1 LKHRYMIIEAA
12 KVLGVG
18 TDALRM
24 RVARSTFTRTT
35 ALVAAICTALLTLIV
50 VNPAFGVL
58 VGFRFQAE
66 NMTES
71 SASIS
76 VVPDPDGTGPA
87 GPNLRWASGA
97 GVADRAS
104 QSINV
109 PTGSPI
115 DQIQV
120 FTRQA
125 SGGTAVFAIYVDG
138 TASANKVGTFSP
150 PAGSVWGIRTVN
162 LSTAIQPGAHILYI
176 GPNATFSNRAFID
189 WFELHSTTVVDS
201 TPPDTTL
208 TNIAS
213 PTNDTPTF
221 SFSGSDNVG
230 VTGFEC
236 QVDTAG
242 FVACTS
248 PFTTAALPD
257 GSHTFQVRAK
267 DAAGN
272 VDPTPASQTF
282 TVDTNAPA
290 APTITGGPA
299 NGAVDTD
306 GSFSYDFTGAESG
319 GSFQCSLDT
328 GTPNYSSCTSPQ
340 SYSNV
345 ANGNYTFRVRQVD
358 AAGNVGAEATRTI
371 TVTISGPS
379 GGRPGVGTGVA
390 SDCDVTINP
399 GTSTLQTALNNVPT
413 TISTN
418 DYVICMHAGV
428 YGGLAQATDFGNT
441 GDNSTHRLVLKSY
454 PDEQA
459 QFRGF
464 LKARSGDTWYVIRD
478 LYLDARYEAP
488 ASGGGL
494 TNAGNPDMKPVYAV
508 AGSDVLVTNNDVDG
522 GNDDPTVV
530 SGSNPL
536 NKRSTCIGYHQSPI
550 RSTVSHNWIHN
561 CGVLAAN
568 SASGEP
574 DAHGLYTNAAANG
587 GTVSDNFIWGNAEVG
602 LNAFG
607 ASVGPH
613 GVIFEDNIL
622 WDNFKNMV
630 IGGAASGNTV
640 RNSLFLDPYLDNAR
654 NIMGDS
660 TGAPTDVIDNCLDS
674 VIRATNVNTSGNVI
688 VPDASMSFSGDPRNG
703 NFTITTTSEC
713 LAKYGGTMYP

>member
-1 LKHRYMIIEAA
+1 
-12 KVLGVG
+12 
-18 TDALRM
+18 
-24 RVARSTFTRTT
+24 
-35 ALVAAICTALLTLIV
+35 LLTLIA

-58 VGFRFQAE
+58 VGSRFQAE

-71 SASIS
+71 STSIS

-87 GPNLRWASGA
+87 GTNLKWASGA
-97 GVADRAS
+97 GVAARAS

-109 PTGSPI
+109 PTGSPV

-138 TASANKVGTFSP
+138 TAAANKVGTFSP
-150 PAGSVWGIRTVN
+150 PAGGLSVWGIRTVN
-162 LSTAIQPGAHILYI
+162 LSTAIQPGTHILYI
-176 GPNATFSNRAFID
+176 GPDMTFSNRAFID
-189 WFELHSTTVVDS
+189 WFELHSTTV
-201 TPPDTTL
+201 DT
-208 TNIAS
+208 
-213 PTNDTPTF
+213 
-221 SFSGSDNVG
+221 
-230 VTGFEC
+230 
-236 QVDTAG
+236 
-242 FVACTS
+242 
-248 PFTTAALPD
+248 D
-257 GSHTFQVRAK
+257 G
-267 DAAGN
+267 
-272 VDPTPASQTF
+272 
-282 TVDTNAPA
+282 PA

-306 GSFSYDFTGAESG
+306 GSFSYEFTGAESG

-328 GTPNYSSCTSPQ
+328 GTPTYSSCTSPQ

-345 ANGNYTFRVRQVD
+345 ANGSYTFRVRQVD

-371 TVTISGPS
+371 TVATSSPS

-399 GTSTLQTALNNVPT
+399 GTSTLQTALDNVPT

-454 PDEQA
+454 PGEQA
-459 QFRGF
+459 QFRGS
-464 LKARSGDTWYVIRD
+464 LKATSGDTWYVIRD

-494 TNAGNPDMKPVYAV
+494 TNAGNPDMKPVYSV
-508 AGSDVLVTNNDVDG
+508 AGSDVLFTNNDVDG
-522 GNDDPTVV
+522 GNDDQAVA

-536 NKRSTCIGYHQSPI
+536 NKRSTCIGYHQDPI

-568 SASGEP
+568 SASGNP
-574 DAHGLYTNAAANG
+574 DAHGLYLNSAANG

-607 ASVGPH
+607 TSVGPH
-613 GVIFEDNIL
+613 GVIFEDNVL

-640 RNSLFLDPYLDNAR
+640 RNSLFLDPSLDNAR
-654 NIMGDS
+654 NIMGKS

-703 NFTITTTSEC
+703 NFTITTTSQC
-713 LAKYGGTMYP
+713 LAKYGGTMYPQQ

>member
-1 LKHRYMIIEAA
+1 MKLRYMIIEAA

-18 TDALRM
+18 TDALRK
-24 RVARSTFTRTT
+24 RVARGTSTRTT
-35 ALVAAICTALLTLIV
+35 ALVAAICSALLTLIA

-58 VGFRFQAE
+58 VGARFQAE

-71 SASIS
+71 STSIS

-87 GPNLRWASGA
+87 GTNLKWASGA
-97 GVADRAS
+97 GVAARAS

-109 PTGSPI
+109 PTGTPV

-138 TASANKVGTFSP
+138 TAAANKVGTFSP
-150 PAGSVWGIRTVN
+150 PAGGLSVWGIRTVN
-162 LSTAIQPGAHILYI
+162 LSTAIQPGTHILYI
-176 GPNATFSNRAFID
+176 GPNATFSNNAFID
-189 WFELHSTTVVDS
+189 WFELHSTTV
-201 TPPDTTL
+201 DTDG
-208 TNIAS
+208 
-213 PTNDTPTF
+213 P
-221 SFSGSDNVG
+221 
-230 VTGFEC
+230 
-236 QVDTAG
+236 
-242 FVACTS
+242 
-248 PFTTAALPD
+248 AAL
-257 GSHTFQVRAK
+257 
-267 DAAGN
+267 
-272 VDPTPASQTF
+272 
-282 TVDTNAPA
+282 
-290 APTITGGPA
+290 TITGGPA

-306 GSFSYDFTGAESG
+306 GSFSYEFTGAESG

-328 GTPNYSSCTSPQ
+328 GTPTYSSCTSPQ

-345 ANGNYTFRVRQVD
+345 ANGSYTFRVRQVD

-371 TVTISGPS
+371 TVAMSSPS

-418 DYVICMHAGV
+418 DYVICMRAGV

-454 PDEQA
+454 PGEQA
-459 QFRGF
+459 QFRGV
-464 LKARSGDTWYVIRD
+464 LKATSGDTWYVIRD

-494 TNAGNPDMKPVYAV
+494 TNAGNPDMKPVYSV
-508 AGSDVLVTNNDVDG
+508 AGSDVLFTNNDVDG
-522 GNDDPTVV
+522 GNDDQAVA

-536 NKRSTCIGYHQSPI
+536 NKRSTCIGYHQNPI

-568 SASGEP
+568 SASGNP
-574 DAHGLYTNAAANG
+574 DAHGLYLNSAANG
-587 GTVSDNFIWGNAEVG
+587 GTVSDNFIWGNAEAG

-607 ASVGPH
+607 TSVGPH
-613 GVIFEDNIL
+613 GVIFEDNVL

-640 RNSLFLDPYLDNAR
+640 RNSLFLDPSLDNAR
-654 NIMGDS
+654 NIMGSS

-703 NFTITTTSEC
+703 NFTITTTSQC

>member
-1 LKHRYMIIEAA
+1 MAAEGHNGGNSPSENPTRVRSFLRRVGPWSGQWHRLEGQGAQVDGWRPRVGRLSLSLEAA
-12 KVLGVG
+12 KVLGVV
-18 TDALRM
+18 TDALRK
-24 RVARSTFTRTT
+24 RVARGTSTRTT
-35 ALVAAICTALLTLIV
+35 ALLAAICTALLTLIA

-58 VGFRFQAE
+58 VGRFQAE

-87 GPNLRWASGA
+87 GPNLKWASGA
-97 GVADRAS
+97 GVADTAS
-104 QSINV
+104 QSISV
-109 PTGSPI
+109 PTGSPV
-115 DQIQV
+115 DQIQL
-120 FTRQA
+120 FTRQS
-125 SGGTAVFAIYVDG
+125 SGGTAVFAIYVQDG
-138 TASANKVGTFSP
+138 TAAANKVGTFSP
-150 PAGSVWGIRTVN
+150 PAGGSSKWGISTVN
-162 LSTAIQPGAHILYI
+162 LSTAIQPGTHTLYI
-176 GPNATFSNRAFID
+176 GPNATFSNNAFID
-189 WFELHSTTVVDS
+189 WFELHSTTMVDT

-213 PTNDTPTF
+213 PTNDNTPTF

-282 TVDTNAPA
+282 TVDTDA
-290 APTITGGPA
+290 
-299 NGAVDTD
+299 
-306 GSFSYDFTGAESG
+306 
-319 GSFQCSLDT
+319 
-328 GTPNYSSCTSPQ
+328 SS
-340 SYSNV
+340 
-345 ANGNYTFRVRQVD
+345 
-358 AAGNVGAEATRTI
+358 
-371 TVTISGPS
+371 PS

-399 GTSTLQTALNNVPT
+399 GTSTLQTALDNVPT

-454 PDEQA
+454 PGEQA

-464 LKARSGDTWYVIRD
+464 LKATSGDTWYVIRD

-488 ASGGGL
+488 ASGGGV
-494 TNAGNPDMKPVYAV
+494 TNAGNPNMMPVYSV
-508 AGSDVLVTNNDVDG
+508 AGSDVLFTNNDVDG
-522 GNDDPTVV
+522 GNDDRTVV

-536 NKRSTCIGYHQSPI
+536 NKRSTCIGYHQDPI

-568 SASGEP
+568 SASGGP
-574 DAHGLYTNAAANG
+574 DAHGLYTSNAANG

-607 ASVGPH
+607 TSVGPH
-613 GVIFEDNIL
+613 GVIFEDNIV

-654 NIMGDS
+654 NIMGTS
-660 TGAPTDVIDNCLDS
+660 TGAPTAVIDNCLDS
-674 VIRATNVNTSGNVI
+674 AIRATNVNTSGNVI

-703 NFTITTTSEC
+703 DFTITTTSEC

>member
-1 LKHRYMIIEAA
+1 MIIEAA

-18 TDALRM
+18 TDALRK
-24 RVARSTFTRTT
+24 RVARGTSTRTT
-35 ALVAAICTALLTLIV
+35 ALVAAICSALLTLIA

-58 VGFRFQAE
+58 VGARFQAE

-87 GPNLRWASGA
+87 GTNLKWASGA
-97 GVADRAS
+97 GVAARAS

-109 PTGSPI
+109 PTGSPV

-138 TASANKVGTFSP
+138 TAAANKVGTFSP
-150 PAGSVWGIRTVN
+150 PAGGLSVWGIRTVN
-162 LSTAIQPGAHILYI
+162 LSTAIQPGTHILYI
-176 GPNATFSNRAFID
+176 GPDMTFSNNAFID
-189 WFELHSTTVVDS
+189 WFELHSTTV
-201 TPPDTTL
+201 DT
-208 TNIAS
+208 
-213 PTNDTPTF
+213 
-221 SFSGSDNVG
+221 
-230 VTGFEC
+230 
-236 QVDTAG
+236 
-242 FVACTS
+242 
-248 PFTTAALPD
+248 D
-257 GSHTFQVRAK
+257 G
-267 DAAGN
+267 
-272 VDPTPASQTF
+272 
-282 TVDTNAPA
+282 PA

-306 GSFSYDFTGAESG
+306 GSFSYEFTGAESG
-319 GSFQCSLDT
+319 GSFLCSLDT
-328 GTPNYSSCTSPQ
+328 GTPTYSSCTSPQ

-345 ANGNYTFRVRQVD
+345 ANGSYTFRVRQVD

-371 TVTISGPS
+371 TVATSSPS

-399 GTSTLQTALNNVPT
+399 GTSTLQTALDNVPT

-418 DYVICMHAGV
+418 DYVICMRAGV

-454 PDEQA
+454 PGEQA
-459 QFRGF
+459 QFRGS
-464 LKARSGDTWYVIRD
+464 LKATSGDTWYVIRD

-494 TNAGNPDMKPVYAV
+494 TNAGNPDMKPVYSV
-508 AGSDVLVTNNDVDG
+508 AGSDVLFTNNDVDG
-522 GNDDPTVV
+522 GNDDQAVA

-536 NKRSTCIGYHQSPI
+536 NKRSTCIGYHQNPL

-568 SASGEP
+568 SASGNP
-574 DAHGLYTNAAANG
+574 DAHGLYLNSAANG

-607 ASVGPH
+607 TSVGPH
-613 GVIFEDNIL
+613 GVIFEDNVL

-640 RNSLFLDPYLDNAR
+640 RNSLFLDPSLDNAR
-654 NIMGDS
+654 NIMGKS

-688 VPDASMSFSGDPRNG
+688 VADASMSFSGDPRNG
-703 NFTITTTSEC
+703 NFTITTTSQC
-713 LAKYGGTMYP
+713 LAKYGGTMYPQQ

>member
-1 LKHRYMIIEAA
+1 LKRRYTIVEAA

-18 TDALRM
+18 TDAVRKW
-24 RVARSTFTRTT
+24 VARGTPTRTT
-35 ALVAAICTALLTLIV
+35 ALVAAICTALLTLIA

-58 VGFRFQAE
+58 VGSRFQAE

-87 GPNLRWASGA
+87 GPNLKWASGA

-104 QSINV
+104 QSISV
-109 PTGSPI
+109 PTGSPV
-115 DQIQV
+115 DQIQL
-120 FTRQA
+120 FTRQS

-138 TASANKVGTFSP
+138 TAAANKVGTFSP
-150 PAGSVWGIRTVN
+150 SAGGPSNWGISTVN
-162 LSTAIQPGAHILYI
+162 LSTAIQPGTHTLYI
-176 GPNATFSNRAFID
+176 GPNATFSNNAFVD
-189 WFELHSTTVVDS
+189 WFELHSATVVDS

-213 PTNDTPTF
+213 PTNDNTPTF

-248 PFTTAALPD
+248 PFTTAALAN

-282 TVDTNAPA
+282 TVDT
-290 APTITGGPA
+290 
-299 NGAVDTD
+299 V
-306 GSFSYDFTGAESG
+306 
-319 GSFQCSLDT
+319 
-328 GTPNYSSCTSPQ
+328 
-340 SYSNV
+340 
-345 ANGNYTFRVRQVD
+345 
-358 AAGNVGAEATRTI
+358 
-371 TVTISGPS
+371 SGPS

-454 PDEQA
+454 PGEQA
-459 QFRGF
+459 QFRGV

-494 TNAGNPDMKPVYAV
+494 TNGGNPDMMPVYSV
-508 AGSDVLVTNNDVDG
+508 AGSDVLFTNNDVDG
-522 GNDDPTVV
+522 GNQDRTVV

-536 NKRSTCIGYHQSPI
+536 NKRSTCIGYHQDPI
-550 RSTVSHNWIHN
+550 RSTASENWIHN
-561 CGVLAAN
+561 CGVLASS
-568 SASGEP
+568 SASGSP
-574 DAHGLYTNAAANG
+574 DGHGLYTSNAANG
-587 GTVSDNFIWGNAEVG
+587 GTVSDNFVWGNAEVG
-602 LNAFG
+602 INAFG

-622 WDNFKNMV
+622 WDNFKNML

-640 RNSLFLDPYLDNAR
+640 RGSLFLDPSLDNER
-654 NIMGDS
+654 NIMGKS

-674 VIRATNVNTSGNVI
+674 AIRATNVNTSGNVI
-688 VPDASMSFSGDPRNG
+688 VPDASMSFSGDPSDPSS
-703 NFTITTTSEC
+703 NFTITTTPEC
-713 LAKYGGTMYP
+713 LQEYRGTMYHPQQ

>member
-1 LKHRYMIIEAA
+1 MNRSLAA
-12 KVLGVG
+12 LPLALLLALVVTTVLGGV
-18 TDALRM
+18 
-24 RVARSTFTRTT
+24 
-35 ALVAAICTALLTLIV
+35 
-50 VNPAFGVL
+50 AFGVI
-58 VGFRFQAE
+58 VGSRFQAE

-71 SASIS
+71 SGSIS

-97 GVADRAS
+97 GVAARAS

-109 PTGSPI
+109 PEGSPV

-138 TASANKVGTFSP
+138 TAAANKVGTFSP
-150 PAGSVWGIRTVN
+150 PAGGLSVWGTRTVN
-162 LSTAIQPGAHILYI
+162 LSTAIQPGTHILYI
-176 GPNATFSNRAFID
+176 GPNATFSNNAFVD
-189 WFELHSTTVVDS
+189 WFELHSTTMVDS

-213 PTNDTPTF
+213 PTNDNTPTF
-221 SFSGSDNVG
+221 SFSGIDNVG

-257 GSHTFQVRAK
+257 GSHTFRVRAK

-299 NGAVDTD
+299 NGATDTD
-306 GSFSYDFTGAESG
+306 GSFSYEFTGAESG

-340 SYSNV
+340 SYSSV
-345 ANGNYTFRVRQVD
+345 ANGSYTFRVRQVD

-371 TVTISGPS
+371 TVAVSSPS

-399 GTSTLQTALNNVPT
+399 GTSTLQTALNNVPA

-418 DYVICMHAGV
+418 DYVICMRDGV
-428 YGGLAQATDFGNT
+428 YGGLAQETDFGNT

-454 PDEQA
+454 PGESA
-459 QFRGF
+459 QFRGY
-464 LKARSGDTWYVIRD
+464 LNARSGDTWYVIRD

-494 TNAGNPDMKPVYAV
+494 TNQGNPNMRPVYSV
-508 AGSDVLVTNNDVDG
+508 AGSDVLVTNNEIDG
-522 GNDDPTVV
+522 GNDDPTVDP
-530 SGSNPL
+530 GSNPY
-536 NKRSTCIGYHQSPI
+536 NKRSTCIGYHLNPI
-550 RSTVSHNWIHN
+550 RSVVSNNWIHN

-568 SASGEP
+568 SAGGP
-574 DAHGLYTNAAANG
+574 DAHGLYTNSAGNG
-587 GTVSDNFIWGNAEVG
+587 GTVSDNLIWGNAESG
-602 LNAFG
+602 INGFG
-607 ASVGPH
+607 SVGPH

-622 WDNFKNMV
+622 WDNGRNMS

-640 RNSLFLDPYLDNAR
+640 RGSLFLDPRIGNDQNLRGN
-654 NIMGDS
+654 S
-660 TGAPTDVIDNCLDS
+660 TGAPTNVIDNCLDS

>member
-1 LKHRYMIIEAA
+1 LKLRYMIIEAA

-18 TDALRM
+18 TDALRK
-24 RVARSTFTRTT
+24 RVARGTSTRTT
-35 ALVAAICTALLTLIV
+35 ALVAAICTALLTLIA

-58 VGFRFQAE
+58 VGSRFEAEE
-66 NMTES
+66 NMMES

-76 VVPDPDGTGPA
+76 VVPDPDSTGPA
-87 GPNLRWASGA
+87 GPNLKWASGA

-104 QSINV
+104 WSISV
-109 PTGSPI
+109 PTGSPV

-138 TASANKVGTFSP
+138 TAAENKVGTFSP
-150 PAGSVWGIRTVN
+150 PAGGPSKWGISTVN
-162 LSTAIQPGAHILYI
+162 LSSAIQPGMHILYI
-176 GPNATFSNRAFID
+176 GPDATFTNNAFID
-189 WFELHSTTVVDS
+189 WFELHSTT
-201 TPPDTTL
+201 T
-208 TNIAS
+208 
-213 PTNDTPTF
+213 
-221 SFSGSDNVG
+221 
-230 VTGFEC
+230 
-236 QVDTAG
+236 
-242 FVACTS
+242 
-248 PFTTAALPD
+248 D
-257 GSHTFQVRAK
+257 G
-267 DAAGN
+267 
-272 VDPTPASQTF
+272 
-282 TVDTNAPA
+282 PA

-299 NGAVDTD
+299 NDAIDTD

-319 GSFQCSLDT
+319 GTFQCSLDT
-328 GTPNYSSCTSPQ
+328 GTPNYTSCASPQ

-345 ANGNYTFRVRQVD
+345 ANGSYTFRVRQVD

-371 TVTISGPS
+371 TVGPS
-379 GGRPGVGTGVA
+379 GDRPGVGTGVA

-399 GTSTLQTALNNVPT
+399 GASSLQTALNNVPT

-454 PDEQA
+454 PGEQA

-464 LKARSGDTWYVIRD
+464 LKATSGDTWYVIRD

-494 TNAGNPDMKPVYAV
+494 TNAGNPDMRPVYSV
-508 AGSDVLVTNNDVDG
+508 AGSDVLFTNNDVDG
-522 GNDDPTVV
+522 GNDDQTVV

-536 NKRSTCIGYHQSPI
+536 NKRSTCIGYHQDPL

-561 CGVLAAN
+561 CGVLAAS
-568 SASGEP
+568 SASGNP
-574 DAHGLYTNAAANG
+574 DAHGLYTSNAANG

-607 ASVGPH
+607 ASGGPR
-613 GVIFEDNIL
+613 GVIFEDNIV
-622 WDNFKNMV
+622 WDNGKNMF

-640 RNSLFLDPYLDNAR
+640 RNSLFFDWKIGNER
-654 NIMGDS
+654 NITGKS

-674 VIRATNVNTSGNVI
+674 AIRATPVNTSGNVI
-688 VPDASMSFSGDPRNG
+688 VPDASMSFSGDPRG

>member
-1 LKHRYMIIEAA
+1 MIIEAA

-18 TDALRM
+18 TDALRK
-24 RVARSTFTRTT
+24 RVARGTSTRTT
-35 ALVAAICTALLTLIV
+35 ALVAAICTALLTLIA

-58 VGFRFQAE
+58 VGSRFQAE

-71 SASIS
+71 STSIS

-87 GPNLRWASGA
+87 GTNLKWASGA
-97 GVADRAS
+97 GVAARAS

-109 PTGSPI
+109 PTGTPV

-138 TASANKVGTFSP
+138 TAAANKVGTFSP
-150 PAGSVWGIRTVN
+150 PAGGLSVWGIRTVN
-162 LSTAIQPGAHILYI
+162 LSTSIQPGTHILYI
-176 GPNATFSNRAFID
+176 GPDMTFSNRAFID
-189 WFELHSTTVVDS
+189 WFELHSTTV
-201 TPPDTTL
+201 DT
-208 TNIAS
+208 
-213 PTNDTPTF
+213 
-221 SFSGSDNVG
+221 
-230 VTGFEC
+230 
-236 QVDTAG
+236 
-242 FVACTS
+242 
-248 PFTTAALPD
+248 D
-257 GSHTFQVRAK
+257 G
-267 DAAGN
+267 
-272 VDPTPASQTF
+272 
-282 TVDTNAPA
+282 PA

-306 GSFSYDFTGAESG
+306 GSFSYEFTGAESG

-328 GTPNYSSCTSPQ
+328 GTPTYSSCTSPQ

-345 ANGNYTFRVRQVD
+345 ANGSYTFRVRQVD

-371 TVTISGPS
+371 TVATSSPS

-399 GTSTLQTALNNVPT
+399 GTSTLQTALDNVPT

-418 DYVICMHAGV
+418 DYVICMRAGV

-454 PDEQA
+454 PGEQA
-459 QFRGF
+459 QFRGS
-464 LKARSGDTWYVIRD
+464 LKATSGDTWYVIRD

-494 TNAGNPDMKPVYAV
+494 TNAGNPDMKPVYSV
-508 AGSDVLVTNNDVDG
+508 AGSDVLFTNNDVDG
-522 GNDDPTVV
+522 GNSDPTVV

-536 NKRSTCIGYHQSPI
+536 NKRSTCIGYHQDPI

-568 SASGEP
+568 SASGNP
-574 DAHGLYTNAAANG
+574 DAHGLYTSNAANG

-607 ASVGPH
+607 TSVGPH
-613 GVIFEDNIL
+613 GVIFEDNVL
-622 WDNFKNMV
+622 WDNFKNMI

-640 RNSLFLDPYLDNAR
+640 RNSLFLDPSLDNAR
-654 NIMGDS
+654 NIMGKS

-703 NFTITTTSEC
+703 NFTITTTSQC
-713 LAKYGGTMYP
+713 LAKYGGTMYPQQ

>member
-1 LKHRYMIIEAA
+1 VFCNERRDERQEGATTLKRRYTIIDAA

-18 TDALRM
+18 TDALRK
-24 RVARSTFTRTT
+24 RAARGIPTRTT
-35 ALVAAICTALLTLIV
+35 ALVAAICTALLTLIA

-58 VGFRFQAE
+58 VGSRFQAE

-76 VVPDPDGTGPA
+76 VVPDPDDTGPA
-87 GPNLRWASGA
+87 GPNLKWASGA

-104 QSINV
+104 QSISV
-109 PTGSPI
+109 PTGSPV
-115 DQIQV
+115 DQIQL
-120 FTRQA
+120 FTRQ
-125 SGGTAVFAIYVDG
+125 SLGGTAVFAIYVDG
-138 TASANKVGTFSP
+138 TAAANKVGTFSP
-150 PAGSVWGIRTVN
+150 PAGGPSKWGISTVN
-162 LSTAIQPGAHILYI
+162 LSTAIQPGTHILYI
-176 GPNATFSNRAFID
+176 GPNATFFNNAFVD
-189 WFELHSTTVVDS
+189 WFELHSATVVDS

-213 PTNDTPTF
+213 PTNDNTPTF

-282 TVDTNAPA
+282 TVDTNA
-290 APTITGGPA
+290 
-299 NGAVDTD
+299 
-306 GSFSYDFTGAESG
+306 
-319 GSFQCSLDT
+319 
-328 GTPNYSSCTSPQ
+328 SS
-340 SYSNV
+340 
-345 ANGNYTFRVRQVD
+345 
-358 AAGNVGAEATRTI
+358 
-371 TVTISGPS
+371 PS

-399 GTSTLQTALNNVPT
+399 GTSALQTALNNVPT

-428 YGGLAQATDFGNT
+428 YGGLAQVTHFANT
-441 GDNSTHRLVLKSY
+441 GDDSTHRLVLKSY
-454 PDEQA
+454 PGEQA
-459 QFRGF
+459 QFRGS
-464 LKARSGDTWYVIRD
+464 LMASSGDTWYVIRD

-488 ASGGGL
+488 SSGGGL
-494 TNAGNPDMKPVYAV
+494 TNAGNPNMMPVYRV
-508 AGSDVLVTNNDVDG
+508 AGSDVLFTNNDVDG

-536 NKRSTCIGYHQSPI
+536 NKRSTCIGYQQNPI

-568 SASGEP
+568 SASGSP
-574 DAHGLYTNAAANG
+574 DAHGLYTSNAANG
-587 GTVSDNFIWGNAEVG
+587 GTVSDNFFWGNAEVG

-607 ASVGPH
+607 VSVGPH
-613 GVIFEDNIL
+613 GVLFEDNIL
-622 WDNFKNMV
+622 WDNGKNMV

-640 RNSLFLDPYLDNAR
+640 RNSLFLDPNIGNDR
-654 NIMGDS
+654 NITGNS
-660 TGAPTDVIDNCLDS
+660 TGAPTAVINNCLDS
-674 VIRATNVNTSGNVI
+674 AIRATNVNTSGNVI
-688 VPDASMSFSGDPRNG
+688 VPDASMNFSGDPRNG
-703 NFTITTTSEC
+703 TFTITTTSEC